1 MSKERKKPSTAMLTF
16 IAMIVGTILGLVF
29 GSDMS
34 EFKFIGTI
42 WLNCIKMIQI
52 PLILCILVT
61 AIGTQ
66 DNLSEFGRVAVRI
79 LIYYFSTT
87 ACAIILALVTSSI
100 IKPGTLANLEGLAMS
115 DVSETATM
123 SISSFFTSMFSSNM
137 FETFV
142 NADVL
147 PTMIMAI
154 MFGIAILK
162 MKNED
167 HKKTVIG
174 WFSAMNGLITE
185 YLRIVIKLSP
195 VGVLFLMADSF
206 GNYGFAIFTSM
217 AGLVATHWL
226 TIGLQI
232 LIIYGGCLAV
242 FAHMN
247 PITFLK
253 GATPVWT
260 FTMATCSST
269 ANIPVGLKTAKE
281 NFNIPD
287 RIAAFTIPLGAS
299 MNSDGMAI
307 GFTTT
312 LMFIAQMNG
321 ITFDLGTLL
330 RIIIV
335 ATLLSSAGSG
345 IPGGGIVKITTIV
358 ATFGLP
364 VEIVGIMAGFYRIF
378 DMATTTGNCLG
389 DLAGTICISRMEDR
403 RAQRNH
409 LAEKES

>member
-1 MSKERKKPSTAMLTF
+1 MLTF
-16 IAMIVGTILGLVF
+16 IAMIIGTALGLIF
-29 GSDMS
+29 GPQMS

-52 PLILCILVT
+52 PLIVCILVT
-61 AIGTQ
+61 AIGNQ
-66 DNLSEFGRVAVRI
+66 ENLSEFGRVAVRI
-79 LIYYFSTT
+79 LVYYVCTT
-87 ACAIILALVTSSI
+87 ICAIVLALITSSV
-100 IKPGTLANLEGLAMS
+100 IKPGTITTLEGLAMT
-115 DVSETATM
+115 DVSETTAM
-123 SISSFFTSMFSSNM
+123 SVSTFFTSMFSSNM
-137 FETFV
+137 FQTFV

-147 PTMIMAI
+147 PTMIMSI
-154 MFGIAILK
+154 MLGIAILR
-162 MKNED
+162 MKNAE
-167 HKKTVIG
+167 HKKTVLG
-174 WFSAMNGLITE
+174 WFSAMNSLVTE
-185 YLRIVIKLSP
+185 YLRIVITLSP

-206 GNYGFAIFTSM
+206 GTYGFAIFTSM

-226 TIGLQI
+226 TIILQV
-232 LIIYGGCLAV
+232 LLVYGACLAI

-260 FTMATCSST
+260 FTLATCSST
-269 ANIPVGLKTAKE
+269 ADIPVALKTAKE

-312 LMFIAQMNG
+312 LLFIAQMNG
-321 ITFDLGTLL
+321 ITFDIGTLL

-389 DLAGTICISRMEDR
+389 DLAGTICVTRMEER
-403 RAQRNH
+403 RAKR
-409 LAEKES
+409 AGAAAGE